1 MGSAGA
7 PVREPRGA
15 VVRGSG
21 STGRSFWEAT
31 SGGRRPGPDASSG
44 ARQPAAVRCAR
55 RSVPVPAK
63 PEARSC
69 WRESCLGLPRP
80 DGRRGIGEAPV
91 SWGGI
96 PEAGSAA
103 GGAEVDARGAAC
115 AVGLAVKGVARP
127 IGGSRGGRNGR
138 RMPRPRAPSYSHFGM
153 KKDASEKNASGRGV
167 DHRAAGRA
175 PEPSGIRGIRRGR
188 TGGRRS
194 ARGGR
199 NVERPPVLR
208 RPSDHPRRSPRS
220 SHSPRYPVVAGRIV
234 HGAGQTGGF
243 PASVGGE
250 KRWAFPARRRPPGFL
265 ARICAI
271 PLQRAG

>member
-1 MGSAGA
+1 MGSEGA

-15 VVRGSG
+15 VVPGSG

-194 ARGGR
+194 ARGCPKR
-199 NVERPPVLR
+199 RTAASTSAAV
-208 RPSDHPRRSPRS
+208 RPSAALSPEFPFAAVPSCRRQDS
-220 SHSPRYPVVAGRIV
+220 
-234 HGAGQTGGF
+234 
-243 PASVGGE
+243 
-250 KRWAFPARRRPPGFL
+250 ARRGPNRRLPGKCGWGKEMGVSG
-265 ARICAI
+265 AASPTRI
-271 PLQRAG
+271 PR